1 MILRNA
7 RQAVIAL
14 FLLSSLLP
22 AQQISGSIS
31 GVVRDNQQA
40 VVPKAKVRLINT
52 VQGNIRETET
62 NDEGFYLFQ
71 AVQPSTYTVAIEVT
85 GFKKF
90 ERREVKLFA
99 SDRLDIPVVLEVGA
113 LTETITVEAA
123 AAEVQTTGADRSGVL
138 QGKQVLDLTMNRNNF
153 LDLVRVIPGV
163 VYTGGLGGIQ
173 ANGNRGN
180 QNNLTVDGVT
190 NVDTGSNGGALATL
204 NMDQIGE
211 FKVITNAQPAEFG
224 RSSGAQIQV
233 VTKSGTRDFHGTGYW
248 FYQHESLNANLWRNN
263 MENRQRPLSRRNY
276 PGFNIGGP
284 VYIPGLFNRNKD
296 KFFFFIGTEW
306 QNQLIA
312 NSLRNV
318 TVPSALERTGNFSQ
332 SREGG
337 GSPLI
342 VRDPLNNNIQFPGNI
357 IPQNRISAD
366 GRRILNFYPQPNAA
380 GINPD
385 FNYQTQVSHSFPRRE
400 EMYRGDYN
408 ISDKWRLYARYLRT
422 KSEQNMPYGQWNADY
437 NIPFGPMNFGNP
449 GWSFIT
455 NLTTTV
461 SPTLTNEFI
470 FGSSRNVLNIDP
482 TDNAFQRQPL
492 GLTYRMPFPEAD
504 KLALVQN
511 WRFGGVPNAPFS
523 NFAGTPFRNFNHTW
537 DFTNNLTK
545 VLGRHT
551 LKAGIYLHYSQ
562 KDQTAFTSINGDIW
576 FDRDS
581 SNPLDTNWAFSNA
594 LTGTFQR
601 LAQSNTVLNGEYR
614 YWNVEWFLQ
623 DSWRVTNKLTV
634 DYGVRFYWIQPQ
646 FDQALQTSSF
656 NPALYQT
663 AQAARLRQPA
673 LQNGRR
679 VSVNPVNGEV
689 GPAALIGT
697 IVNTGGA
704 AFTGP
709 LYANGMGRAG
719 QNGYPAG
726 LINDRGIHYAPR
738 IGLAYQ
744 ILPKT
749 VIRTGGGIFYD
760 RFQGNPVFD
769 MLPNPPSTIRP
780 TFFYGQLESIPPA
793 SAGVFS
799 PASVNG
805 FDINGNI
812 PTTYNW
818 NFSIQREL
826 PTGVLL
832 DVGYVGSRSLYNI
845 YRLNWNAVPLG
856 SAWLPQ
862 NQDPTNPNPLFDGST
877 TKPVNLYRPYP
888 GFENANVLGFGAP
901 SKYHS
906 LQISAT
912 KRFSK
917 GLTYGLAYTWSR
929 TIGLVDGDGNF
940 VHPVNARLTNYGPLA
955 YDLPHVLAVNWV
967 YDLPKLAN
975 NGSGFSSPVTRTILN
990 DWQISGIFE
999 ARSGRPENVSF
1010 SIDGLG
1016 NLNERYTG
1024 SVNIAPRV
1032 FINKDP
1038 QGTTKTQF
1046 LQVDPTAFTLPT
1058 VKGST
1063 GWEHGNYPVR
1073 LPGFWNLDA
1082 SIFKNLKFTESKYLQ
1097 LRVEMFN
1104 ALNNV
1109 QFSDFNRSMV
1119 FSRAGQLINTPAAVG
1134 GTGGRFGFGS
1144 LTATR
1149 NPRNIQLGLKFYF

>member
-975 NGSGFSSPVTRTILN
+975 NGSGFSNPVTRTILN

-1032 FINKDP
+1032 FINKKP
-1038 QGTTKTQF
+1038 QGTSKTEF
-1046 LQVDPTAFTLPT
+1046 LQVDPTAFALPT

-1082 SIFKNLKFTESKYLQ
+1082 SIFKNLKFTESRYLQ

-1149 NPRNIQLGLKFYF
+1149 SPRNIQLGLKFYF

>member
-1 MILRNA
+1 
-7 RQAVIAL
+7 
-14 FLLSSLLP
+14 
-22 AQQISGSIS
+22 
-31 GVVRDNQQA
+31 
-40 VVPKAKVRLINT
+40 
-52 VQGNIRETET
+52 
-62 NDEGFYLFQ
+62 
-71 AVQPSTYTVAIEVT
+71 
-85 GFKKF
+85 F

-99 SDRLDIPVVLEVGA
+99 SDRLDIPVTLEIGA

-263 MENRQRPLSRRNY
+263 MENRQRPLSRRND

-318 TVPSALERTGNFSQ
+318 TVPTALERTGNFSQ

-337 GSPLI
+337 GSPLV

-492 GLTYRMPFPEAD
+492 GLNYRMPFPEAD
-504 KLALVQN
+504 KLGLVQN

-545 VLGRHT
+545 VRGRHT

-601 LAQSNTVLNGEYR
+601 LAQSNTVLNGQYR

-623 DSWRVTNKLTV
+623 DSWRVTSKLTV

-663 AQAARLRQPA
+663 AQAAQLRQPA

-709 LYANGMGRAG
+709 LYSNGMGRAG
-719 QNGYPAG
+719 KNGYPAG

-738 IGLAYQ
+738 VGLAYQ

-888 GFENANVLGFGAP
+888 GFENTNVLSFGAP

-906 LQISAT
+906 LQVSAT

-917 GLTYGLAYTWSR
+917 GLTYGLAYT
-929 TIGLVDGDGNF
+929 
-940 VHPVNARLTNYGPLA
+940 
-955 YDLPHVLAVNWV
+955 
-967 YDLPKLAN
+967 
-975 NGSGFSSPVTRTILN
+975 
-990 DWQISGIFE
+990 
-999 ARSGRPENVSF
+999 
-1010 SIDGLG
+1010 
-1016 NLNERYTG
+1016 
-1024 SVNIAPRV
+1024 
-1032 FINKDP
+1032 
-1038 QGTTKTQF
+1038 
-1046 LQVDPTAFTLPT
+1046 
-1058 VKGST
+1058 
-1063 GWEHGNYPVR
+1063 
-1073 LPGFWNLDA
+1073 
-1082 SIFKNLKFTESKYLQ
+1082 
-1097 LRVEMFN
+1097 
-1104 ALNNV
+1104 
-1109 QFSDFNRSMV
+1109 
-1119 FSRAGQLINTPAAVG
+1119 
-1134 GTGGRFGFGS
+1134 
-1144 LTATR
+1144 
-1149 NPRNIQLGLKFYF
+1149 

>member
-1 MILRNA
+1 MNLRSA
-7 RQAVIAL
+7 RQAAIAL

-40 VVPKAKVRLINT
+40 IVPKAKVRLINT
-52 VQGNIRETET
+52 VQGNTRETET

-318 TVPSALERTGNFSQ
+318 TVPTALERTGNFSL

-482 TDNAFQRQPL
+482 SDNAFQRQPL

-545 VLGRHT
+545 VRGRHT

-623 DSWRVTNKLTV
+623 DSWRVTNKLTL

-663 AQAARLRQPA
+663 SQAAQLRQPA

-679 VSVNPVNGEV
+679 VSVNPVTGEA

-709 LYANGMGRAG
+709 LYSNGMGRAG
-719 QNGYPAG
+719 KNGYPAG

-738 IGLAYQ
+738 VGLAYQ

-845 YRLNWNAVPLG
+845 YRLNFNAVPLG

-888 GFENANVLGFGAP
+888 GFENANVLSFGAP

-975 NGSGFSSPVTRTILN
+975 NGSGFSNPVTRTILN

-1032 FINKDP
+1032 FINKKP
-1038 QGTTKTQF
+1038 QGTSKTQF

-1058 VKGST
+1058 VKSST

-1104 ALNNV
+1104 AWNNV

>member
-40 VVPKAKVRLINT
+40 IVPKAKVRLINT

-113 LTETITVEAA
+113 LTETITVEAD

-975 NGSGFSSPVTRTILN
+975 NGSGFSNPVTRTILN

>member
-975 NGSGFSSPVTRTILN
+975 NGSGFSNPVTRTILN